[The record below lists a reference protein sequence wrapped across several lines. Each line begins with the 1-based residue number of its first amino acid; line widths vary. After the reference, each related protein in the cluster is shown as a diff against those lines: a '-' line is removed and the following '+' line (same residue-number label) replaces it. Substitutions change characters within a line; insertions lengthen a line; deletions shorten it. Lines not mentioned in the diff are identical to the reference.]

1 MSLADAK
8 SAEVRE
14 ARPGDEAELA
24 RLSTQ
29 LGYPMTPAEA
39 SSQLESLARS
49 GDHALFVA
57 VDAGRLAGWLQV
69 SVPRIFESPASAEIA
84 GLVVDEE
91 RRGAGIGPLL
101 LAAAE
106 SWARERGCRAIRVR
120 SNVVRERAHRFY
132 EREGYGR
139 IKTQQVFEKPL

>member
-1 MSLADAK
+1 
-8 SAEVRE
+8 
-14 ARPGDEAELA
+14 
-24 RLSTQ
+24 
-29 LGYPMTPAEA
+29 MTPAEA
-39 SSQLESLARS
+39 GAQLETLVRS

-57 VDAGRLAGWLQV
+57 VADGRLAGWLQV
-69 SVPRIFESPASAEIA
+69 SFPRIFETPASAEIA
-84 GLVVDEE
+84 GLVVDED

-106 SWARERGCRAIRVR
+106 SWARDRGCRAIRVR

-139 IKTQQVFEKPL
+139 IKTQRVFEKPLSGVK

>member
-1 MSLADAK
+1 MRGAHPDD
-8 SAEVRE
+8 SA
-14 ARPGDEAELA
+14 GLA

-29 LGYPMTPAEA
+29 LGYPMSPAEA
-39 SSQLESLARS
+39 AAQLETLGRS

-57 VDAGRLAGWLQV
+57 VAEGSLAGWLQV
-69 SVPRIFESPASAEIA
+69 SFPRIFESPVSAEIA

-139 IKTQQVFEKPL
+139 IKTQQVFEKLL

>member
-1 MSLADAK
+1 
-8 SAEVRE
+8 
-14 ARPGDEAELA
+14 
-24 RLSTQ
+24 
-29 LGYPMTPAEA
+29 MTPAEA
-39 SSQLESLARS
+39 AAQLESLGRS

-57 VDAGRLAGWLQV
+57 ESDGRLAGWLQV
-69 SVPRIFESPASAEIA
+69 SFPRIFETPASAEIA
-84 GLVVDEE
+84 GLVVDEN

-106 SWARERGCRAIRVR
+106 GWARNRGCRAIRVR

-139 IKTQQVFEKPL
+139 IKTQQVFEKPLPPVK

>member
-1 MSLADAK
+1 
-8 SAEVRE
+8 
-14 ARPGDEAELA
+14 
-24 RLSTQ
+24 
-29 LGYPMTPAEA
+29 MTPAEA
-39 SSQLESLARS
+39 AAQLESLGRS

-57 VDAGRLAGWLQV
+57 ESDGRLAGWLQV
-69 SVPRIFESPASAEIA
+69 SFPRIFETPASAEIA
-84 GLVVDEE
+84 GLVVDEN

-106 SWARERGCRAIRVR
+106 GWARNRGCRAIRVR

-139 IKTQQVFEKPL
+139 MKTEQVFEKPLPPVK